1 VIDADFGSDNHS
13 GAHPEILGAIAAA
26 NDGHAPSYGADEWT
40 ARAEA
45 RFRDH
50 FGPAASAF
58 LLLTGTGA
66 NVAAIDAVTK
76 PFEAVI
82 CTESAH
88 VWVDECGAVERL
100 TGTRLLPR
108 PTGDGKLTPADVLA
122 FEARRGDVHAVQP
135 RLVSITQSSECGT
148 VYTVEETRA
157 LADAAHGVGMLLH
170 VDGARLANAAAA
182 LDVSLRALSTDAG
195 VDVVSFGGT
204 KNGLLLGEA
213 VVFCNPELGGEFGYT
228 RKQLAQLLSK
238 QRYLGAQF
246 DALLEGD
253 LWLRN
258 ARHANAMAA
267 RLVAAVRPLPGLEI
281 VHPVEA
287 NVVFARLPGPA
298 LERLLAALPPETF
311 YVWDQALGEVRWM
324 CSWSTTAEEVD
335 AFAAAVGAALA
346 G

>member
-13 GAHPEILGAIAAA
+13 GAHPEILAAVAAA
-26 NDGHAPSYGADEWT
+26 NEGSANSYGADQWT

-45 RFRDH
+45 RFRAH
-50 FGPAASAF
+50 FGSEASAF

-66 NVAAIDAVTK
+66 NVAALDAVTK

-82 CTESAH
+82 CTETAH
-88 VWVDECGAVERL
+88 LWVDECGAVERM

-108 PTGDGKLTPADVLA
+108 ATVDGKLAPADLLA

-148 VYTVEETRA
+148 VYTVAETRA
-157 LADAAHGVGMLLH
+157 LAETAHGAGMLLH
-170 VDGARLANAAAA
+170 VDGARLANAAAS
-182 LDVSLRALSTDAG
+182 LDVSLRELTTDAG

-213 VVFCNPELGGEFGYT
+213 VVFRDPELGREFGYT

-246 DALLEGD
+246 EALLAGD

-267 RLVAAVRPLPGLEI
+267 RLAAAVRPLPGLEI
-281 VHPVEA
+281 VHPVDA
-287 NVVFARLPGPA
+287 NVVFARLPEPA
-298 LERLLAALPPETF
+298 LDRLLADLPPDTF
-311 YVWDQALGEVRWM
+311 YVWDPARSEVRWM
-324 CSWSTTAEEVD
+324 CSWETSAEEVD
-335 AFAAAVGAALA
+335 AFAAAVAAALA